1 MNQKQTASTQLS
13 LQGAL
18 FIPAVLMALLGLNG
32 CSIVT
37 PMHLPQPI
45 QAKTDG
51 TQLQNQTL
59 QDSTN
64 AAPKTQVFAVPS
76 LGGAG
81 QGTHQVTKVADKKN
95 GKAQYTINF
104 DQMPLPGFIQ
114 YMLGDLLKLNLYVD
128 PSVATRRDLVT
139 LRASSPVTTAELLS
153 TTQAILQSYNL
164 SLVQEGDLY
173 RVLPSNQVKDITPVF
188 LRNQSQPD
196 TPIDLR
202 PIFQYVPLKYTTA
215 NNVYG
220 TLNSIM
226 GQKLMVVP
234 QTQDNA
240 VILYGQRAQ
249 VANALDTIKLLD
261 QASQRGTQ
269 GRRVQLAYIPPEAAA
284 KRLKEILDS
293 EGYAANVGGNSGA
306 PSVIN
311 IVPVPESGSVI
322 VLTANS
328 GLLNHAI
335 NWLKQ
340 IDSPSQQTGEEG
352 LYVYRVENAN
362 AYSLAQTVGQFFG
375 ETTGGS
381 TSQSQPGGLSLSSNQ
396 SGGTNNLMGGPN
408 GSSSNANTAAN
419 TGNSKNQTPQSSVI
433 GKNMVVNVAT
443 NSIIYRGSAQNF
455 QQLRRLLQALD
466 QPEKQVLIE
475 VTIAEVTLGKSQE
488 TGVEWALAQAKLGD
502 YLLNGATLGG
512 LGVAGNTG
520 INFTVLNN
528 SGATRALIHA
538 LATNSR
544 ARILS
549 TPRIMAINGR
559 QAFINVGDS
568 VPVITS
574 QQTSNTIIGGTTGL
588 LQTVQYVDTGVILNV
603 TPIIRGQGEVDMQIK
618 QEVSNASTTTTGV
631 NTSPTISKRTLQ
643 TDLTAPN
650 GGTVVLGGLISQNQN
665 VTNTGVPLL
674 QDIPYLG
681 SLFRSRNETTSRTEL
696 LVLIT
701 PHILSQP
708 GDAEAVTQ
716 ALQKQFPEM
725 NAQ

>member
-1 MNQKQTASTQLS
+1 MNPNQNPTTPSRLP
-13 LQGAL
+13 GVVI
-18 FIPAVLMALLGLNG
+18 IPALWVVLLGLNG
-32 CSIVT
+32 CSILT
-37 PMHLPQPI
+37 PMNLPEPI
-45 QAKTDG
+45 QTAANNAAP
-51 TQLQNQTL
+51 QSQTL
-59 QDSTN
+59 QNSAN
-64 AAPKTQVFAVPS
+64 VAPQTQVFDVPS

-81 QGTHQVTKVADKKN
+81 QGTHQVTQVADKKN

-128 PSVATRRDLVT
+128 PSVAARRDLVT
-139 LRASSPVTTAELLS
+139 LRAQSPVTTAELLS

-164 SLVQEGDLY
+164 SLVQDGELY

-202 PIFQYVPLKYTTA
+202 PIFQYVPLNYTTA
-215 NNVYG
+215 NNVYN

-249 VANALDTIKLLD
+249 VGSALDTIKLLD

-293 EGYAANVGGNSGA
+293 EGYAANVGGGNGGA
-306 PSVIN
+306 SVIS

-375 ETTGGS
+375 ETTAGA
-381 TSQSQPGGLSLSSNQ
+381 TQQQPGGLSLSSNQ
-396 SGGTNNLMGGPN
+396 GAGTNNIMGGVN
-408 GSSSNANTAAN
+408 TAGTNANTAGGS
-419 TGNSKNQTPQSSVI
+419 GNNKNQTPQSTVI

-475 VTIAEVTLGKSQE
+475 VTIAEVTLGNSQQ
-488 TGVEWALAQAKLGD
+488 TGIEWALAQAKLGD

-618 QEVSNASTTTTGV
+618 QEVSNASSTTTGV

-665 VTNTGVPLL
+665 ITNTGVPLL

-681 SLFRSRNETTSRTEL
+681 SLFRSRSQTTSRTEL

-708 GDAEAVTQ
+708 GDAEAITQ